1 MIRMKRN
8 ELEISHAAQAQP
20 VQEQKQGSA
29 PDKRRSSRTR
39 LSTAIVAV
47 MTTAALVLSPFA
59 VTGQALAASAT
70 AAKPSATLAPFVNS
84 GIQGYRQVEYAIKH
98 NLVQPLNTVVKKDGY
113 QLTVN
118 GFIADKYELI
128 VLFTAQ
134 ADSKRAF
141 VFMPPKGH
149 SLQLTD
155 AVTGKVI
162 SGKKMNAAT
171 IQSASP
177 AKKNHIMYGIA
188 KIPLSSPLTTPPK
201 KVAAEFQLGTLT
213 AIELNQLEALDAE
226 MLVVAEKARANDP
239 DQTTPFSWSPEL
251 LKKYNTL
258 KSSVKYSPVLK
269 AAFDINPKVWKQE
282 TRTLSPEE
290 TIDVAGH
297 KIKVKLELTPFTTV
311 ITLSSDEALFKNK
324 EFLEIFNK
332 DYSPS
337 LLVKSGTGD
346 YKTEEGTS
354 IYTYTDHEMKIIS
367 QSYFFLNK
375 PQSIRLDFTTM
386 KERTIKQQLIV
397 DLSKQ

>member
-1 MIRMKRN
+1 MIGMKRN
-8 ELEISHAAQAQP
+8 EMEISHAAQTQTI
-20 VQEQKQGSA
+20 QEQRQCSA
-29 PDKRRSSRTR
+29 PDKRRFSKTK
-39 LSTAIVAV
+39 LSAAIVAV

-59 VTGQALAASAT
+59 VTGQALAAPAAT
-70 AAKPSATLAPFVNS
+70 AKPSAALAPFVNS
-84 GIQGYRQVEYAIKH
+84 GIQGYRQVEYAMKH

-128 VLFTAQ
+128 ILFTAQ

-162 SGKKMNAAT
+162 SGKKMNDAT
-171 IQSASP
+171 IQSTSP

-213 AIELNQLEALDAE
+213 AVELDQLKALDAE
-226 MLVVAEKARANDP
+226 MLAVAEKARANNP
-239 DQTTPFSWSPEL
+239 DQKSSFSWSPEL

-258 KSSVKYSPVLK
+258 KSSVKDSPVLK
-269 AAFDINPKVWKQE
+269 AVFEINPKVWKQE
-282 TRTLSPEE
+282 ARTLTPEE

-311 ITLSSDEALFKNK
+311 TTLSSDEALFKNK

-332 DYSPS
+332 DYYPS
-337 LLVKSGTGD
+337 LLVKSGTGE
-346 YKTEEGTS
+346 YKSEEGAS
-354 IYTYTDHEMKIIS
+354 IYTYTDHEMKIVS
-367 QSYFFLNK
+367 ESYFLLNK
-375 PQSIRLDFTTM
+375 PQSLRLDFTNM
-386 KERTIKQQLIV
+386 KERTITQQLVV